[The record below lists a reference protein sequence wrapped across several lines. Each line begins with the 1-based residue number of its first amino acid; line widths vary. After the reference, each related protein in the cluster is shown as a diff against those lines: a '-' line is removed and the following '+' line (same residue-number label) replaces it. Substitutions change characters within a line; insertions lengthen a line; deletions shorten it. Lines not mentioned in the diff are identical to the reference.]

1 VRDVIQKIVATEAE
15 AKSAVEEARAQA
27 DRILSEARRKA
38 RDIAAQAN
46 VEANTEAEC
55 IVAAAVEAADKE
67 KEERL
72 VRAAAKIDKQVGI
85 DEAGRRRVVEKVV
98 RCICKP

>member
-1 VRDVIQKIVATEAE
+1 MRDVIQKIVATEAE

-46 VEANTEAEC
+46 VEANSEAEC

-67 KEERL
+67 KAERL

-85 DEAGRRRVVEKVV
+85 DEARRRSVVEKVV